1 MTAHSF
7 KMEVRFVDIDVMGH
21 VNNAVYLNYFEQGRM
36 HFFRAMIGKEWD
48 WINSGIL
55 LARNEID
62 YISSALLSDD
72 LYVKVWCSNIGNKSL
87 EFSYEVFAL
96 ENEKEII
103 RAKGKSILVCF
114 DYSKKI
120 TIPVPEDWRKKLSV

>member
-1 MTAHSF
+1 MKSSVF

-21 VNNAVYLNYFEQGRM
+21 VNNAVYLNYFEQARM
-36 HFFRAMIGKEWD
+36 HFFKEKIGQDWD
-48 WINSGIL
+48 WVNHGIL

-62 YISSALLSDD
+62 YASPALLNDQ
-72 LYVKVWCSNIGNKSL
+72 LNVRIWCSTIGNKSL

-96 ENEKEII
+96 VNHQEIM

-114 DYSKKI
+114 DYQQKK
-120 TIPVPEDWRKKLSV
+120 TIPVPEIWRNSLM